1 LPASPSSFVKIV
13 ILFLITIIFLSLGL
27 STDAEA
33 KTTKF
38 SESLNCQPTA
48 DCSSTFFIPNG
59 AKVTLTI
66 SVNTS
71 DAVNFRVT
79 DPNGDK
85 VSLGR
90 YAFPDTQGT
99 NQIFTRTMTADVAG
113 DYTLYF
119 VKPIPQNMRATV
131 TAIIEDTTDSVEIRD
146 IPKAV
151 PPEFKGGCLIAT
163 ATYGSEMSHQVQTLR
178 EIRDNSLLT
187 TQVGTSFII
196 SFNEF
201 YYSFSP
207 YIADYERENPVFK
220 EAVKITITPLLWS
233 LSLLNYVEM
242 DSEETVLGYGI
253 SLILLNLGMYV
264 GVPAIIIVGIRR
276 RV

>member
-1 LPASPSSFVKIV
+1 MKIV
-13 ILFLITIIFLSLGL
+13 ILFLITVIFLSLGL

-38 SESLNCQPTA
+38 SESLNCQPIS

-71 DAVNFRVT
+71 DTVNFRVT

-90 YAFPDTQGT
+90 SAFPDTHGT
-99 NQIFTRTMTADVAG
+99 NQIFTRTMTANVAG

-131 TAIIEDTTDSVEIRD
+131 TAVIEDTTTAVEIRD

-187 TQVGTSFII
+187 TQVGTSFIN

-220 EAVKITITPLLWS
+220 ESVKITITPLLWS

-264 GVPAIIIVGIRR
+264 GVPAIIIIGIRR